1 MVTDRKMRKLILEVV
16 DRIKEKYE
24 PEKIILFGS
33 YADGKPTRD
42 SDITCS

>member
-1 MVTDRKMRKLILEVV
+1 MVTDREMRKLISEVV

-33 YADGKPTRD
+33 YAYGSPPRTA
-42 SDITCS
+42 T